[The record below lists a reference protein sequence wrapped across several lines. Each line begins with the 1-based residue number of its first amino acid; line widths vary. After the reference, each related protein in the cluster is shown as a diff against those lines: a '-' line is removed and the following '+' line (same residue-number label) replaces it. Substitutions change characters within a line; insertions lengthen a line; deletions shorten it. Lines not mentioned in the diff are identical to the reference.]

1 MGRRLNTDHDKPFRY
16 TERYTLNARV
26 PLPGD
31 ADSEIKP
38 SWLIEP
44 VPPGPPEER
53 WMISNDSS
61 DDRTT
66 WVRVVRDYW
75 GTTRL
80 AAAGRVIA
88 RMLQIKAPDKPEG

>member
-38 SWLIEP
+38 AGS
-44 VPPGPPEER
+44 
-53 WMISNDSS
+53 SNRYRPARRRS
-61 DDRTT
+61 D
-66 WVRVVRDYW
+66 
-75 GTTRL
+75 G
-80 AAAGRVIA
+80 
-88 RMLQIKAPDKPEG
+88 